1 MPVLVF
7 GGVLLLL
14 AIVWLPQHLVRRAI
28 RMHGADRPDFPG
40 TGGEL
45 ARHLL
50 DVEGLHA
57 VKVEATDEG
66 ADHYDPEAK
75 VVRLSPS
82 VLEGRSVS
90 AVAIAAHEVGH
101 ALQDAQG
108 HGALALRTRW
118 VRTLD
123 VVDKL
128 AFAILLT
135 APLVLAFLRAPGVLI
150 IELGAAF
157 ALLSAR
163 IALHLV
169 TLPIEFDASFGKA
182 LPILERGG
190 YLLPE
195 DLPAA
200 RSVLRAAAWTYVAS
214 ALMTLIDVARWLRVL
229 RF

>member
-1 MPVLVF
+1 MPFIAVAA
-7 GGVLLLL
+7 VLLLL
-14 AIVWLPQHLVRRAI
+14 AVVWLPQHLVRRTI
-28 RMHGADRPDFPG
+28 RMHGAERPDFPG

-50 DVEGLHA
+50 DVEGLQA

-75 VVRLSPS
+75 IVRLSPS
-82 VLEGRSVS
+82 VLDGRSVS

-108 HGALALRTRW
+108 YKVLALRTRW

-135 APLVLAFLRAPGVLI
+135 APLVLAFLRAPGVLL
-150 IELGAAF
+150 IELAPP
-157 ALLSAR
+157 SR
-163 IALHLV
+163 C
-169 TLPIEFDASFGKA
+169 
-182 LPILERGG
+182 
-190 YLLPE
+190 
-195 DLPAA
+195 
-200 RSVLRAAAWTYVAS
+200 
-214 ALMTLIDVARWLRVL
+214 
-229 RF
+229 